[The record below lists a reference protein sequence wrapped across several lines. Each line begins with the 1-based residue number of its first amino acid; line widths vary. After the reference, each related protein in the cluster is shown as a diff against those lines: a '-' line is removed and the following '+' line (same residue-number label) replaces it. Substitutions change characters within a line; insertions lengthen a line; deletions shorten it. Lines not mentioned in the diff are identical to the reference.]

1 MHTAHVN
8 QITEAVQKLEMSG
21 LRFRPSQSYAQFEEK
36 ADLYVRLGLDKAL
49 LPSELAPE
57 EESFYDQWLEAHA

>member
-1 MHTAHVN
+1 MEHVD
-8 QITEAVQKLEMSG
+8 QIAELVQKLEASG

-36 ADLYVRLGLDKAL
+36 ADLYVRLGLDKTL